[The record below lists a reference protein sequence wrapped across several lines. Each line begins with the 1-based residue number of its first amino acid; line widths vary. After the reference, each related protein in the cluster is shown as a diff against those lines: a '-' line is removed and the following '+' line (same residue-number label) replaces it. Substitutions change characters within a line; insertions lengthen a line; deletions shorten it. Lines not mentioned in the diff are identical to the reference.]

1 MTKEESRRALYYQNP
16 NFTSLFEG
24 ELEDGNDVL
33 DGLSIKQGAVGFR
46 KIDWLRYLSIVSQYR
61 VSSNEQ
67 EVLKNY
73 RTESSREDF
82 YSDFVAYIIGLP
94 LKADAKIFE
103 KISGESIYKEEKWG
117 ERYKDLHNVVV
128 QLKSLMSLDNNAFP
142 SWIDADLWL
151 FGLIYFVLFENKT
164 PRIDTGLKDDIEE
177 AISEMR
183 KLHAGRPNQLGFLR
197 DRLQKSYD
205 IYNKYVS

>member
-1 MTKEESRRALYYQNP
+1 MLN
-16 NFTSLFEG
+16 
-24 ELEDGNDVL
+24 
-33 DGLSIKQGAVGFR
+33 GLSIKQGAVGLR

-61 VSSNEQ
+61 VSINEH
-67 EVLKNY
+67 EVLKKY

-94 LKADAKIFE
+94 LNADAKTFE
-103 KISGESIYKEEKWG
+103 GISEESIYKEEKWG
-117 ERYKDLHNVVV
+117 ERYKDLHNVVM

-164 PRIDTGLKDDIEE
+164 PRIDKGLKDKIEK

-183 KLHAGRPNQLGFLR
+183 KSHAGRPNQLGFLR
-197 DRLQKSYD
+197 KRLRKSYD
-205 IYNKYVS
+205 IYKKYVS